1 MFFFK
6 TKKKGNNK
14 MTITID
20 KANVSIE
27 NGKVII
33 DLDSAQLEN
42 ILNSGKV
49 VLSSLKPKDTF
60 MLGDERFIVLEHT
73 DKGTRVISEKFAYS
87 DVKFGECSDWRK
99 SPIRSTLN
107 NEYYNRIAK
116 IVGKGNIISMDRDL
130 TSLDG
135 LDDYG
140 SCTDNISLLTAAEY
154 AKYHRILGL
163 KSEYPDWW
171 WTITPASTPSNDYAR
186 VVCCVGS
193 DGFLLWLG
201 CGYSG
206 GVRPFCILNS
216 SVLVLKD

>member
-135 LDDYG
+135 LDDYS

-186 VVCCVGS
+186 LVCYVRS
-193 DGFLLWLG
+193 SGFLGWCD
-201 CGYSG
+201 CGYSD